1 MKGINLIQTLIAI
14 TSSYIV
20 FHNPL
25 LKFTRFVESKIFNM
39 NPLMPG
45 GGLFKYVWPICHH
58 QILKS

>member
-45 GGLFKYVWPICHH
+45 GGLFKYV
-58 QILKS
+58 